1 MDLITFLILIG
12 GLVLLVAGAEFLV
25 NGASKVAGI
34 LGISPLIIGLT
45 VVAFGTSAPEMS
57 VSAISGFSGQADIA
71 VGNVVG
77 SNIFNVL
84 FILGI
89 SSVVT
94 PLVVSQ
100 QIIRSDVPI
109 VIGVSILLLV
119 FGLDGKIS
127 RVDGI
132 ILFVGILTYTLSLI
146 YQSRRQIKSNQSNQN
161 QEANE
166 FDREYTLQESRSP
179 LLWLKNIAL
188 IIGGL
193 VLLVVGSQLLVNSA
207 TTIAKALGVS
217 DLLIGL
223 TIVAIGT
230 SLPELATSIT
240 ASIKGE
246 RDIAVG
252 NVLGSNIF
260 NILAVLG
267 LAGIISPDGLVVSN
281 AAIRFDIPIAIAVAF
296 ACLPIFA
303 SGNRIDRW
311 EGFLFTFYYIAY
323 TIYLILDATNHDR
336 LPIFSTVMLAFV
348 LPITIIT
355 VVAVTLQQRKKQGNE
370 VETRGK

>member
-1 MDLITFLILIG
+1 MSLITFLVLVG
-12 GLVLLVAGAEFLV
+12 GLVLLVVGAEFLV

-45 VVAFGTSAPEMS
+45 VVAYGTSAPEMTVS
-57 VSAISGFSGQADIA
+57 VISSFSGQADIA

-89 SSVVT
+89 SSLLT

-100 QIIRSDVPI
+100 QIVRSDVPI
-109 VIGVSILLLV
+109 LIGVSILLLF

-132 ILFVGILTYTLSLI
+132 IFFTGILTYTLSLI
-146 YQSRRQIKSNQSNQN
+146 YQSRRQIKNNQN
-161 QEANE
+161 NQDNEGDE
-166 FDREYTLQESRSP
+166 FDREYTLRESKSP

-193 VLLVVGSQLLVNSA
+193 ALLVVGSQLLVRSA
-207 TTIAKALGVS
+207 TTIAQALGVS

-230 SLPELATSIT
+230 SLPELATSVA
-240 ASIKGE
+240 ASLKGE

-267 LAGIISPDGLVVSN
+267 VSGIVSPDGLIVSD
-281 AAIRFDIPIAIAVAF
+281 AVIRFDIPIAIAVAV

-311 EGFLFTFYYIAY
+311 EGFLFTLYYVAY
-323 TIYLILDATNHDR
+323 TIYLILDATNHDS
-336 LPIFSTVMLAFV
+336 LPIFSKVMLAFV

-355 VVAVTLQQRKKQGNE
+355 AITLTLQERK
-370 VETRGK
+370 RAR

>member
-1 MDLITFLILIG
+1 MGATTFLILLG

-45 VVAFGTSAPEMS
+45 VVAYGTSAPEMAVS
-57 VSAISGFSGQADIA
+57 VISSSAGQADIA

-89 SSVVT
+89 SSLVT
-94 PLVVSQ
+94 PLVVSR

-109 VIGVSILLLV
+109 LIGVSILLLF

-127 RVDGI
+127 RVDGLI
-132 ILFVGILTYTLSLI
+132 FFTGILTYTFSLI
-146 YQSRRQIKSNQSNQN
+146 YQSRRQIKNNQNQSN
-161 QEANE
+161 EGDE
-166 FDREYTLQESRSP
+166 FVREYSYNNNKSIVV
-179 LLWLKNIAL
+179 WLKNIAL

-193 VLLVVGSQLLVNSA
+193 ALLVFGSQMLVNSA
-207 TTIAKALGVS
+207 TTIAQTLGVS

-230 SLPELATSIT
+230 SLPELATSVA

-267 LAGIISPDGLVVSN
+267 LSGIVSPDGLIVSN
-281 AAIRFDIPIAIAVAF
+281 AVINFDIPIAIAVAI
-296 ACLPIFA
+296 ACLPIFV

-311 EGFLFTFYYIAY
+311 EGFIFLFYYIAY
-323 TIYLILDATNHDR
+323 TLYLILDATNHDS
-336 LPIFSTVMLAFV
+336 LPIFSKVMFWFV
-348 LPITIIT
+348 LPLTAITI
-355 VVAVTLQQRKKQGNE
+355 VTIAMQQKRA
-370 VETRGK
+370 R